1 MARDELAGAAGASE
15 ARIDAFETD
24 NAMPMFRQLG
34 LIGKSRWNSRFLLHD
49 AAHEVLRARR
59 RRFSRPRW
67 GYGSAPVDV
76 GNASGGAAPKGCA
89 ETGAHGDVP
98 RVHEEGITELAS
110 DVVEDLSGT
119 AETVAENLKVSTLA
133 AGVRL
138 KALGLISDANL
149 EGVRVEVIGSGNL
162 GGKNGRRRKEGRLLR
177 GTVSETWTPSLSSRG
192 RNARRR
198 DARGQR
204 RGTCGQQRE
213 TRGQQRGTCGQ
224 QKGRS

>member
-1 MARDELAGAAGASE
+1 MFMVRDEFARAAGTSQ
-15 ARIDAFETD
+15 ARIRIEAFETD

-34 LIGKSRWNSRFLLHD
+34 LIGKTRWNSRFLLHD
-49 AAHEVLRARR
+49 AAHAVLRARR

-67 GYGSAPVDV
+67 GCGSAPVGV

-98 RVHEEGITELAS
+98 RVLEEGITELAS

-119 AETVAENLKVSTLA
+119 AETVAENLKVSTLTV
-133 AGVRL
+133 GVRL
-138 KALGLISDANL
+138 KAIGLISDADS

-162 GGKNGRRRKEGRLLR
+162 GGKNGKRRKESRLL
-177 GTVSETWTPSLSSRG
+177 GGFVSETRTPSLSSRG

-198 DARGQR
+198 DARGQ
-204 RGTCGQQRE
+204 
-213 TRGQQRGTCGQ
+213 
-224 QKGRS
+224 